1 MDRKNLVVD
10 SNYFEVNDMYGNML
24 EAELDGVIANNDR
37 EIRFI
42 AAVEVYFDFDWD
54 EDQVKDGSI
63 KIHDY
68 WLNVDHWYDEEDDE
82 LNVDEVE
89 EIFGMNYDNLIEEI
103 RKQLRSYIKSD
114 SERYI
119 ENNAI
124 KDTINWAEEY

>member
-114 SERYI
+114 SEKYI